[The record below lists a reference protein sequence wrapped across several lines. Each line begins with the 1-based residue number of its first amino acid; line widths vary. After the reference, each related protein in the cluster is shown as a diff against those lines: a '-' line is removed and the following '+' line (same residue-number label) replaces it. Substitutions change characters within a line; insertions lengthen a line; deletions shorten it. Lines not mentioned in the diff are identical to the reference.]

1 VPVDPIPVDPI
12 PVDPIPVDPIEV
24 NPERTIDA
32 VIFDFAGVLSTS
44 PALGMIAR
52 AADFDVDLGAMLS
65 VMLGPLDVDSDH
77 PWHRLE
83 RGEITT
89 EQYAADI
96 EPLWRATGATSFPSL
111 PRGEELLEVLQ
122 PVPEMIATAR
132 EVRAAG
138 YRTAILTNNMREW
151 GVWREIWDAD
161 RLVDVVVD
169 SCRVGLRK
177 PNPAIFELTV
187 ELLGGPALERT
198 LFVDDFPWN
207 VAAAD
212 GLGLQTMHVTD
223 PVAASIEL
231 RALLDI

>member
-1 VPVDPIPVDPI
+1 VDAETGIVQPMA
-12 PVDPIPVDPIEV
+12 VDPIEA
-24 NPERTIDA
+24 NPDRAVDA

-52 AADFDVDLGAMLS
+52 AADYDVELGAMLS

-132 EVRAAG
+132 EARAAG

-151 GVWREIWDAD
+151 AVWREIWDAD

-169 SCRVGLRK
+169 SCQVGLRK

-207 VAAAD
+207 IAAAD
-212 GLGLQTMHVTD
+212 QMGFRTMHVTD

-231 RALLDI
+231 RDLLDI

>member
-1 VPVDPIPVDPI
+1 MDVETGSVQPMAA
-12 PVDPIPVDPIEV
+12 DPIEA
-24 NPERTIDA
+24 NPERMIDA

-52 AADFDVDLGAMLS
+52 AADFDVDLGAMSS

-89 EQYAADI
+89 GQYAADI

-132 EVRAAG
+132 DVRVAG
-138 YRTAILTNNMREW
+138 YRTAILTNNMRE
-151 GVWREIWDAD
+151 
-161 RLVDVVVD
+161 
-169 SCRVGLRK
+169 VGECGARSGT
-177 PNPAIFELTV
+177 PTGSWTSSSTPARWV
-187 ELLGGPALERT
+187 CASRT
-198 LFVDDFPWN
+198 RR
-207 VAAAD
+207 
-212 GLGLQTMHVTD
+212 
-223 PVAASIEL
+223 SSS
-231 RALLDI
+231 

>member
-1 VPVDPIPVDPI
+1 MESAPADVTTDTDTDTSRDID
-12 PVDPIPVDPIEV
+12 
-24 NPERTIDA
+24 IDA

-52 AADFDVDLGAMLS
+52 ASDFDVDLGAMLS
-65 VMLGPLDVDSDH
+65 IMLGPLDIDGDH

-89 EQYAADI
+89 DQYATDI
-96 EPLWRATGATSFPSL
+96 EPMWRATGATSFPSL
-111 PRGEELLEVLQ
+111 PRGDELLEVLQ

-132 EVRAAG
+132 DVRAAG

-151 GVWREIWDAD
+151 GVWREVWEAD

-169 SCRVGLRK
+169 SCQVGLRK

-187 ELLGGPALERT
+187 ELLGGPAIDRT

-207 VAAAD
+207 VAAA
-212 GLGLQTMHVTD
+212 GAMGFRTMHVTD
-223 PVAASIEL
+223 AVVAAADL
-231 RALLDI
+231 RLLLHL